1 MPAGREGPSLACD
14 LPLGRP
20 GLTVHNQLLLS
31 GWAVSPRG
39 ISGVAVQ
46 IGERQW
52 NAGYGLD
59 TPAIAQRWPDV
70 PGGDRAG
77 YELRIDTSEWE
88 PGPHYVTVAA
98 FDREGDRA
106 AVEGSVRV
114 LPFERAPATAA
125 ALRSVV
131 ASGGVALALDEPG
144 GATGGDPLEVTGW
157 AHSSAGIEAIAVTVD
172 DRHRHEALWP
182 VDRPD
187 LAGDYGDEVAVGAGF
202 ASRLDESLCPPGRH
216 SLVVV
221 AVARDGRA
229 VGVEREIVVP
239 GESAP
244 SSAAAT
250 PGAPEPSST
259 PPATLR
265 HWQDRALLAEADAAV
280 SRTESEIARRRE
292 ERTAWK
298 LRQSERQLDE
308 LGAELDA
315 ARPQGDSAAERLP

>member
-20 GLTVHNQLLLS
+20 GLTVHNRLVLR

-46 IGERQW
+46 IGDRQW
-52 NAGYGLD
+52 NASYGLD
-59 TPAIAQRWPDV
+59 TPATAQRWPDL
-70 PGGDRAG
+70 PGVAHAG
-77 YELRIDTSEWE
+77 YELRIDTSAWE
-88 PGPHYVTVAA
+88 AGPHYVTVAA

-106 AVEGSVRV
+106 AVEGSVGV
-114 LPFERAPATAA
+114 LPFEPAPATAA
-125 ALRSVV
+125 ARRAAV
-131 ASGGVALALDEPG
+131 ASGGVALVLDERPG
-144 GATGGDPLEVTGW
+144 TTDGDPLEVSGW
-157 AHSSAGIEAIAVTVD
+157 AHSSAGLEAITVTGD
-172 DRHRHEALWP
+172 DRHRLEALWP

-187 LAGDYGDEVAVGAGF
+187 LATDHDGEVGAGF

-229 VGVEREIVVP
+229 AGLEREFVVP
-239 GESAP
+239 D
-244 SSAAAT
+244 AAENAST
-250 PGAPEPSST
+250 ALST
-259 PPATLR
+259 PAVQPGPSVR

-280 SRTESEIARRRE
+280 SRTEAELARKQE

-298 LRQSERQLDE
+298 LRQSERQLAT
-308 LGAELDA
+308 LRGELDA
-315 ARPQGDSAAERLP
+315 VHAERDSAAQGSP